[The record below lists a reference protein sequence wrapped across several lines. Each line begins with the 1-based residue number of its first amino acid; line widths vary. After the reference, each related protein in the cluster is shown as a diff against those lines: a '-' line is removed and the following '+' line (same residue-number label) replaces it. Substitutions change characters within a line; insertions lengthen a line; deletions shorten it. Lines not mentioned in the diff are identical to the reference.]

1 LVNFALIATFLALC
15 ITAYLRFVID
25 SKASRTTFQP
35 TDAPEYDPEYDDS
48 SAQYQEDMVV
58 FIEECLMHALG
69 VVEAV
74 TLREY
79 AKAKMKDIS
88 NFRKKK

>member
-1 LVNFALIATFLALC
+1 VNFALIATFLSLS
-15 ITAYLRFVID
+15 ITAYLKFFLGSNIT
-25 SKASRTTFQP
+25 RTTFQP

-48 SAQYQEDMVV
+48 AAQQQEMVV

>member
-1 LVNFALIATFLALC
+1 LKFVVGSKATTATF
-15 ITAYLRFVID
+15 T
-25 SKASRTTFQP
+25 P
-35 TDAPEYDPEYDDS
+35 TDLTELDDSDYDDGQGGGGKES
-48 SAQYQEDMVV
+48 QSEMFL
-58 FIEECLMHALG
+58 FIEECVMHALG

>member
-1 LVNFALIATFLALC
+1 
-15 ITAYLRFVID
+15 
-25 SKASRTTFQP
+25 
-35 TDAPEYDPEYDDS
+35 
-48 SAQYQEDMVV
+48 
-58 FIEECLMHALG
+58 MHALG